1 MRGLAGLFTRLPLL
15 ALAAQHP
22 LRDPADA
29 VEIRYAAS
37 QPVIGYTLRVDSA
50 DLSGFGVEVHVRNAG
65 DTFRLA
71 MAAHPEYDDRFW
83 RFVEG
88 ISVTTPRG
96 SGAVTREDS
105 ALWRVVAPGGDAVV
119 RYRIRLPPAELVS
132 PAAWRP
138 FLAPSGGLVGG
149 PHAFMYVLGATLAP
163 AHVAL
168 DLPAGWDVATGL
180 EPTADP
186 RIFFAPSANILIDSP
201 MLVGRLRNWRFSVD
215 GVPYGVAYWPLPD
228 ATPFDTTA
236 LVAGLKG
243 LVTQAVALFGRAPY
257 REYTF
262 QLRDGTFGSLEHLNS
277 VTMGAPSATLAQGQT
292 GVLAEAAH
300 EYFHTWNLMRIR
312 PVEYRGVDYRPPIP
326 SRVLWWSE
334 GITMLYADLLLRRA
348 GLPTFDSTR
357 TAHLA
362 SLMARYLGSPGNSR
376 FSPERVSSVT
386 YGAPPDALG
395 DYSASVHLQGEL
407 LGTMLDFVI
416 RDATRGARSL
426 DDVMRLMLERFS
438 GARGFTGADVERTVG
453 EVCGCAVREFF
464 DHYVRAGNPIE
475 FNRYLGLLG
484 LEARVTRRPVLGRD
498 GNPAPDLAIRGLDP
512 ARRTGRQVAAVRSR
526 EHLGARGAAHGRSA
540 RRRERS
546 AAPCPCRLPCAA
558 RPPAYGRHRADRG
571 DAPDGAVA
579 HFRRH
584 RGLRAAGRGDLRAQR
599 CDGGA
604 ARATRPLDRGR
615 ALAPLQPEHQPGGE
629 RRHLLLR
636 PPGTWGGHAQLG
648 DRALE
653 PAPGLPERRGRSRQ
667 QLALDRRQS
676 AERVPFRRPLD
687 DRPE

>member
-1 MRGLAGLFTRLPLL
+1 MRGLAGLFTRMPLL
-15 ALAAQHP
+15 ALVAQHP

-96 SGAVTREDS
+96 PGAVTREDS
-105 ALWRVVAPGGDAVV
+105 ALWRVVAPGGDAVL

-168 DLPAGWDVATGL
+168 DLPASWDVATGL

-186 RIFFAPSANILIDSP
+186 RIFFAPSADILIDSP

-215 GVPYGVAYWPLPD
+215 GVPYRVAYWPLPD

-292 GVLAEAAH
+292 GILAEAAH

-426 DDVMRLMLERFS
+426 DDVMRLMLKRFS
-438 GARGFTGADVERTVG
+438 GARGFTRPLRARREPDRVQPLPRAPGARG
-453 EVCGCAVREFF
+453 ARHAAPG
-464 DHYVRAGNPIE
+464 
-475 FNRYLGLLG
+475 LG
-484 LEARVTRRPVLGRD
+484 TRRQPGAR
-498 GNPAPDLAIRGLDP
+498 PRHQGLDP

-579 HFRRH
+579 HDRRD

-599 CDGGA
+599 CDRGA

-636 PPGTWGGHAQLG
+636 PPGTWGGRAQLG

-653 PAPGLPERRGRSRQ
+653 PAPGLPERRGRSRHE
-667 QLALDRRQS
+667 LTLDRRQD

-687 DRPE
+687 HRPE